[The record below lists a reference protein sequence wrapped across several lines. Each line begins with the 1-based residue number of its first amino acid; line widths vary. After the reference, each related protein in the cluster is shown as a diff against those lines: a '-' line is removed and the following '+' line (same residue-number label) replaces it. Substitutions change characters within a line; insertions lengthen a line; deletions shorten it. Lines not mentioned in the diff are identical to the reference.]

1 MNMWLTVLFRKGTE
15 SSSYSDLL
23 TEDVASQA
31 QFVTVTELR
40 CTEATNGW
48 RYSRSRL
55 CLCHRFH
62 SFFSALLSGWQT
74 DGHFMGVCSKQA
86 AKQPG
91 NLLMFEWFIRS
102 ECNVWISR
110 EYTEYFH
117 SKFIMSAIPA
127 WYNTVSCSSRWT
139 SKRITGEARRHNVK
153 TSMDLNCL
161 LVINFLP
168 HLRHIISYIEKHWP

>member
-15 SSSYSDLL
+15 SSRKLFKAADGGRRHSL
-23 TEDVASQA
+23 SQ
-31 QFVTVTELR
+31 F
-40 CTEATNGW
+40 ATNGW
-48 RYSRSRL
+48 RCSRSRL

-74 DGHFMGVCSKQA
+74 DGHFTGVYSKQA

-110 EYTEYFH
+110 EYTEYFR

-127 WYNTVSCSSRWT
+127 GYNTVSCSSRWT
-139 SKRITGEARRHNVK
+139 SKRITGEARRHNV
-153 TSMDLNCL
+153 TAYWWSIFCHICVTL
-161 LVINFLP
+161 LAI
-168 HLRHIISYIEKHWP
+168 